1 MNTYLLIFTDI
12 ASAVVGLVAGWMI
25 SRHIGRGKVTDA
37 EKTAEKILL
46 DAQKEADNLKKEK
59 TLEAK
64 DEIFKLRQNLENEIK
79 LRRSDL
85 QKTENKLTA
94 RELNLDRRH
103 DLLTTREKELDE
115 SESNL
120 KGREERVQKREGELD
135 DLMEEQNRR
144 LEKVSGIS
152 NEEAKRILMQN
163 LVEKA
168 KQEAAQ
174 SVKEI
179 KDRARQQAN
188 REAKEIIIQAI
199 QRTAANHST
208 ETTVSVVNLPSD
220 EMKGRII
227 GREGRNIRSFESA
240 TGVEVI
246 VDDTPEA
253 VVLSGFDPFR
263 REVARIS
270 LERLVIDGRIH
281 PTRIEEV
288 VEKTKLEMEE
298 KLVEEGEK
306 ALMECGIA
314 SMHIELVKLLG
325 KLNYRTS
332 YGQNVLQHAIEV
344 SYLTGLMAATLGLD
358 GNLAKRAGLLHDIGK
373 AIDRY
378 TDGTHTQIGLEIAKK
393 YGEGPIVQNAIAAHH
408 EDVEIISPISVL
420 VQAADA
426 VSGSRP
432 GARRETLET
441 YIKRLDGLE
450 GLAKSFAGVGK
461 AYAIQAGREI
471 RVMVEHDKI
480 DDAMSEQQATD
491 IAEKI
496 QNDMEYPGQIKVTV
510 IREYRAIDY
519 AK

>member
-1 MNTYLLIFTDI
+1 METQIPIIMVTALVSLLVGWFI
-12 ASAVVGLVAGWMI
+12 AKF
-25 SRHIGRGKVTDA
+25 IGQGKVANA
-37 EKTAEKILL
+37 EKTADKILN
-46 DAQKEADNLKKEK
+46 DAKKEADNIKKEK
-59 TLEAK
+59 ILEGK
-64 DEIFKLRQNLENEIK
+64 DEVFKLKQNIENETKARRNELQKLENK
-79 LRRSDL
+79 FA
-85 QKTENKLTA
+85 A

-103 DLLTTREKELDE
+103 DLLTKKENDLDE
-115 SESNL
+115 METQIRA
-120 KGREERVQKREGELD
+120 REEQVTARNAELSG
-135 DLMEEQNRR
+135 LFEEQNRR
-144 LEKVSGIS
+144 LEKISGIS

-174 SVKEI
+174 LVKEI

-199 QRTAANHST
+199 QRTAADHST

-227 GREGRNIRSFESA
+227 GREGRNIRSFEAA

-263 REVARIS
+263 REIARIS
-270 LERLVIDGRIH
+270 LERLVADGRIH

-288 VEKTKLEMEE
+288 VEKAKQEMEE
-298 KLVEEGEK
+298 KLVEDGEK

-314 SMHIELVKLLG
+314 SIHPELVKLLG

-332 YGQNVLQHAIEV
+332 YGQNVLQHGIEV
-344 SYLTGLMAATLGLD
+344 AYLTGLMATSLGLD

-373 AIDRY
+373 SIDRY

-393 YGEGPIVQNAIAAHH
+393 YGEGPIVQNAIASHH
-408 EDVEIISPISVL
+408 EDVEVISPISIL

-441 YIKRLDGLE
+441 YIKRLEGLE
-450 GLAKSFAGVGK
+450 NLAKSFAGVGK

-480 DDAMSEQQATD
+480 DDATAEQLATD

-496 QNDMEYPGQIKVTV
+496 QSEMEYPGQIKVTV
-510 IREYRAIDY
+510 IREYRAIDF